1 MNLRKG
7 IFFSTCLLVAA
18 SLNAQA
24 AVIVSS
30 DFDGRTVNGT
40 TTSNIDW
47 VTNGVATPGDLNAM
61 IVGNA
66 TNAVFEMFDTSAAQ
80 NKFAVNRNINDE
92 GDWSVDLG
100 LSVLTGNDI
109 LLSSLELDA
118 YIFNNAGRLQ
128 GVERL
133 LGMTVEL
140 FDSNMALLFGSSVN
154 EIFSTGGGLTGSD
167 ADARAVSFALGGTQ
181 LVQGTDY
188 TVRITANG
196 SLPENGNNSGFDNLV
211 INGDLISAQLV
222 SAPTTMLLILLGLVG
237 IAARKIRQ

>member
-47 VTNGVATPGDLNAM
+47 VTNGVANPGDLNAM

-92 GDWSVDLG
+92 GDWSVDIG
-100 LSVLTGNDI
+100 LSVLAGSNIALD
-109 LLSSLELDA
+109 SLELDA
-118 YIFNNAGRLQ
+118 FIFNNSGNLQ
-128 GVERL
+128 GVER
-133 LGMTVEL
+133 
-140 FDSNMALLFGSSVN
+140 LLFGSSVN
-154 EIFSTGGGLTGSD
+154 EIFSTGGGLSGTD
-167 ADARAVSFALGGTQ
+167 ADARAVSFGLGGTQ

-196 SLPENGNNSGFDNLV
+196 SLPVSGNNSGFDNLV
-211 INGDLISAQLV
+211 INGDLLAPQVV
-222 SAPTTMLLILLGLVG
+222 SAPASILLILMGFAG
-237 IAARKIRQ
+237 MAARKVKR

>member
-24 AVIVSS
+24 TVIVSS

-47 VTNGVATPGDLNAM
+47 VTNGVASPGDLNAM

-92 GDWSVDLG
+92 GDWSVDIG
-100 LSVLTGNDI
+100 LSVLAGSNIALD
-109 LLSSLELDA
+109 SLELDA
-118 YIFNNAGRLQ
+118 FIFNNSGNLQ

-154 EIFSTGGGLTGSD
+154 EIFSTGGGLSGTD
-167 ADARAVSFALGGTQ
+167 ADARAVSFGLGGTQ

-196 SLPENGNNSGFDNLV
+196 SLPVSGNNSGFDNLV
-211 INGDLISAQLV
+211 INGDLLAPQVV
-222 SAPTTMLLILLGLVG
+222 SAPASILLILMGFAG
-237 IAARKIRQ
+237 MAARKVKR